1 MQLQIGYDRKT
12 QGDKKSMGL
21 DTQTMLKAENGCVD
35 LVDNPSSGRDK
46 LQEIARLQPGWLTKI
61 CGEMSGLGEDM
72 ISYREDSFAS
82 ESIHRIGKKKTR
94 KQKRGGCRLR
104 LARMI
109 SSSASASRKHSSLS

>member
-46 LQEIARLQPGWLTKI
+46 LREIARLQPGWSSQNLWR
-61 CGEMSGLGEDM
+61 DVWPW
-72 ISYREDSFAS
+72 
-82 ESIHRIGKKKTR
+82 
-94 KQKRGGCRLR
+94 GGHDFLQGG
-104 LARMI
+104 
-109 SSSASASRKHSSLS
+109 